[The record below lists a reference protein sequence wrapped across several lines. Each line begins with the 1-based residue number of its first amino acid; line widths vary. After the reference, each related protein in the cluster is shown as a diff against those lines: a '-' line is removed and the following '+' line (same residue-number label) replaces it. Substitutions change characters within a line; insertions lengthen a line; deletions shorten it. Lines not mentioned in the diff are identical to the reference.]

1 MTKCE
6 EVFCP
11 NYYSIA
17 GHKTVGKP
25 YTCLVMSVESG
36 LYVSGYGHDCCEN
49 DDCSSLAPAPL
60 SELQASQLLQCD
72 LSAKEKFIGRI
83 PGAETMNS
91 NQLSAFVDFAF
102 NAGPGNF
109 RTDFEQQIRITG
121 LSLKYFSFRN
131 QFKQLLCLLVDMHV
145 RWHAAF
151 SPRGPTVLT
160 SSLILIPWYTATCLV
175 CALDLDI
182 QEV

>member
-1 MTKCE
+1 
-6 EVFCP
+6 
-11 NYYSIA
+11 
-17 GHKTVGKP
+17 
-25 YTCLVMSVESG
+25 
-36 LYVSGYGHDCCEN
+36 
-49 DDCSSLAPAPL
+49 
-60 SELQASQLLQCD
+60 
-72 LSAKEKFIGRI
+72 
-83 PGAETMNS
+83 MNS
-91 NQLSAFVDFAF
+91 NQLSAFVGFAF

-109 RTDFEQQIRITG
+109 RTDFEQQIWITG

-131 QFKQLLCLLVDMHV
+131 QIKQLLCLLVDMRV

-160 SSLILIPWYTATCLV
+160 SSLILIPLYTATCLV